1 MYGYLWFR
9 NEIFT
14 DFIHKGSKNVL
25 IYLVTK
31 LKVAVKYGNMGGA
44 NHFSTY
50 IAYVALEKW
59 TYSQSYV
66 SQVP

>member
-1 MYGYLWFR
+1 MMVSDYFR
-9 NEIFT
+9 
-14 DFIHKGSKNVL
+14 IHRNIVSKNVL

-50 IAYVALEKW
+50 ITYVA
-59 TYSQSYV
+59 
-66 SQVP
+66 